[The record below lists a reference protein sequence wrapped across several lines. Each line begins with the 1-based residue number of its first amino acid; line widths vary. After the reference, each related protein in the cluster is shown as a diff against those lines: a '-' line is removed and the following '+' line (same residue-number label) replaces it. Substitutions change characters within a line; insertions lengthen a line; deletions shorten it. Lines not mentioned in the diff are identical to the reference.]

1 MKPTFFFIK
10 ISMFVLFGVIS
21 TPLLSQR
28 LMEINAMF
36 DNGYGLS
43 PDTGV
48 ISRQVNSLISE
59 IRHQQFVCTTS
70 FRDATSLPSA
80 TEGLTGNPLFNMYY
94 NDIKKRQADCVG
106 SIQTIL
112 KDYNSLLDTES
123 GRLLQ
128 RQAIYLLKAEIK
140 PEILDT
146 FLQFQNYISDSR
158 KSYEKYK
165 SVGESDSLTVIYSA
179 ADLRVMTPQEFVEK
193 TNQAIRSGN
202 NLLENLS
209 TSIRKEGEMLKKIQ
223 ARTNAWLNPKKDEN
237 PDKSEEV
244 IAGIPQLIHT
254 DNVVTPSLSMVAG
267 AKRVKGPWYNELG
280 VFVGNSEERNR
291 RNIQSIFNAEQ
302 SEYGFYIRG
311 AVMEMRFLQVKYQKN
326 WAFHYNLNY
335 LEKSINED
343 TIQSQ
348 QSVNFSQFQGRL
360 AGEYIVFNNFLSLYT
375 GINWIAPLTNV
386 KMYRDRLPFQK
397 DGQPYMDFGI
407 RMFLE
412 PGKMLKMKDSGLGI
426 VLDVNFI
433 VNNKD
438 MRSVNSKGDSLVPGL
453 RFAMQKTLSQ

>member
-1 MKPTFFFIK
+1 MKPTFRFIK
-10 ISMFVLFGVIS
+10 ISLFVLCGAIS

-36 DNGYGLS
+36 DNGYGMP
-43 PDTGV
+43 PDTG
-48 ISRQVNSLISE
+48 ILSTKVNFLISE
-59 IRHQQFVCTTS
+59 IRQQQSVCTTS
-70 FRDATSLPSA
+70 FRDTTSLPS
-80 TEGLTGNPLFNMYY
+80 TTPGLTRNPLFNMYY
-94 NDIKKRQADCVG
+94 NDIKKRQAECIV
-106 SIQTIL
+106 SIQKIL
-112 KDYNSLLDTES
+112 NEYNSLLDTES

-128 RQAIYLLKAEIK
+128 RQAMYLQHGEIK
-140 PEILDT
+140 QEILDT
-146 FLQFQNYISDSR
+146 FLIFQKYIADSR
-158 KSYEKYK
+158 KSYKRYDA
-165 SVGESDSLTVIYSA
+165 VGEIDSLTVTYDTAQLNAMSP
-179 ADLRVMTPQEFVEK
+179 VEFIEK
-193 TNQAIRSGN
+193 TNRAIQSGN
-202 NLLENLS
+202 NLLEDLS
-209 TSIRKEGEMLKKIQ
+209 TSIKKEGEMLKKIQ

-386 KMYRDRLPFQK
+386 KMYRERLPFQK